1 MEADVFMSTSVGGGR
16 GGGEE
21 GVCAC
26 WTWLGECGG
35 LEKVGEV
42 GCWKCS
48 GCSTL
53 TLMVRMR
60 DLAHV

>member
-1 MEADVFMSTSVGGGR
+1 MGVDVLISKSVGCWS
-16 GGGEE
+16 GGGED
-21 GVCAC
+21 GVGAC
-26 WTWLGECGG
+26 CRWCGECEG

-53 TLMVRMR
+53 TLMVVIRNP
-60 DLAHV
+60 LHV